1 MLDIMALNVKDRG
14 FGYWLAEKRLYDK
27 GDCKD
32 GHVLNTSQEDKGET
46 NCRS

>member
-1 MLDIMALNVKDRG
+1 MLDVIALNVKDRG

-32 GHVLNTSQEDKGET
+32 GQCFKYYY
-46 NCRS
+46 